1 MMKRLATATFS
12 AVVPLSLFVGSA
24 NANTDVAE
32 TPTAGQSRGIC
43 NQEINKS
50 ADQYKNPDKVDKLT
64 GNERFRES
72 ASEIGSTPEE
82 LANDVSEYFTEE
94 EVEQLIIDGLEDEG
108 QQAQKKSKI
117 NTKIKPFD
125 LDCGKARAGW
135 ALYQAQGFLV
145 CAPATVVNPLA
156 GAVCNIAKTAGGGA
170 IDFNKLCD

>member
-1 MMKRLATATFS
+1 MMKRLAAAAFS
-12 AVVPLSLFVGSA
+12 VVVPLALFVGSA
-24 NANTDVAE
+24 KANTDVAE
-32 TPTAGQSRGIC
+32 KPTAGQSRGIC
-43 NQEINKS
+43 NQEIKKS
-50 ADQYKNPDKVDKLT
+50 SDQYKNPDKVDKLT

-72 ASEIGSTPEE
+72 ASEIGYTPEE
-82 LANDVSEYFTEE
+82 LANDVSEYSSEE
-94 EVEQLIIDGLEDEG
+94 EAERLIIDGLEDEC
-108 QQAQKKSKI
+108 QQAKTKSRI

-125 LDCGKARAGW
+125 LDCGKARSGW